1 MTLLKITLH
10 PVACPSNVRLRDGF
24 ELEWTVVSCLLTSTT
39 HETQEST
46 YMGTSTADE
55 KAAAINHINSG
66 LTMTTPIPWHPDRA
80 TSPPFPP
87 SHLIPDRTIKTNAQ
101 QNTPRNAR
109 KEKDG
114 FSHFPYS

>member
-1 MTLLKITLH
+1 MTLLKMILR
-10 PVACPSNVRLRDGF
+10 PVAYPSTVHFRDGF

-66 LTMTTPIPWHPDRA
+66 LTMTTPIPWHPVRA
-80 TSPPFPP
+80 TSPPSPP
-87 SHLIPDRTIKTNAQ
+87 SYRIPYRTVKTNIQ
-101 QNTPRNAR
+101 QNAPRNAR
-109 KEKDG
+109 KKG
-114 FSHFPYS
+114 